1 MRVNLKKVNE
11 DLIEKQ
17 LDNKKLTLFVK
28 RVFDILVSFIV
39 LLIIFIPSLLIA
51 LAIKL
56 DSKGPVFYKQE
67 RLGRGKVPFYII
79 KFRTMGVG
87 ADKNLD
93 NLTVKN
99 DPRITRVGGF
109 LRKWK
114 LDELPQFINVF
125 KGDMSLVG
133 PRPETPKLVKMYENY
148 YDVIFKIRPG
158 ITDYASIEFR
168 NESDYYNS
176 IEDSETIYLR
186 DILPKKIDL
195 KIKYLENLSL
205 KTDILILLNTAK
217 TIITE

>member
-1 MRVNLKKVNE
+1 M
-11 DLIEKQ
+11 
-17 LDNKKLTLFVK
+17 
-28 RVFDILVSFIV
+28 DILISLIV
-39 LLIIFIPSLLIA
+39 IILILIPVGIIA

-56 DSKGPVFYKQE
+56 DSKGPVFYRQE
-67 RLGRGKVPFYII
+67 RLGKDKKPFYII
-79 KFRTMGVG
+79 KFRTMTVG

-114 LDELPQFINVF
+114 IDELPQFFNVLA
-125 KGDMSLVG
+125 GDMSLVG
-133 PRPETPKLVKMYENY
+133 PRPETPKMVNLYDNY
-148 YDVIFKIRPG
+148 YDVIFAVRPG

-176 IEDSETIYLR
+176 IEASEKIYLEK
-186 DILPKKIDL
+186 ILPIKIDL
-195 KIKYLENLSL
+195 KLKYIENLSI
-205 KTDILILLNTAK
+205 KNDILILLNTAK

>member
-1 MRVNLKKVNE
+1 MTKVNE
-11 DLIEKQ
+11 DLIYEK
-17 LDNKKLTLFVK
+17 LNKKKIVLFFK
-28 RVFDILVSFIV
+28 RFFDILISLIV
-39 LLIIFIPSLLIA
+39 LIIIAIPMVFIA

-56 DSKGPVFYKQE
+56 DSKGPVFYRQE
-67 RLGRGKVPFYII
+67 RLTKRKKNFYII
-79 KFRTMGVG
+79 KFRTMEVG

-99 DPRITRVGGF
+99 DPRITKTGEF

-114 LDELPQFINVF
+114 LDELPQFINVL

-133 PRPETPKLVKMYENY
+133 PRPETPKMVDLYPNY
-148 YDVIFKIRPG
+148 YDVIFAVRPG

-176 IEDSETIYLR
+176 IEDSEKIYLEK
-186 DILPKKIDL
+186 ILPIKIDL
-195 KIKYLENLSL
+195 KLKYIENLSL
-205 KTDILILLNTAK
+205 KTDLLILFKTFS

>member
-1 MRVNLKKVNE
+1 MKKINE
-11 DLIEKQ
+11 DLIYQK
-17 LDNKKLTLFVK
+17 LNNKKISLFFK
-28 RVFDILVSFIV
+28 RLFDILI
-39 LLIIFIPSLLIA
+39 SLLVIILILIPVGIIA

-56 DSKGPVFYKQE
+56 DSKGPVFYRQE
-67 RLGRGKVPFYII
+67 RLGKDKKPFYII
-79 KFRTMGVG
+79 KFRTMMVG

-114 LDELPQFINVF
+114 IDELPQFFNVLA
-125 KGDMSLVG
+125 GDMSLVG
-133 PRPETPKLVKMYENY
+133 PRPETPKMVNLYDNY
-148 YDVIFKIRPG
+148 YDVIFAVRPG

-176 IEDSETIYLR
+176 IEASEKIYLEK
-186 DILPKKIDL
+186 ILPIKIDL
-195 KIKYLENLSL
+195 KLKYIENLSI
-205 KTDILILLNTAK
+205 KNDILILLNTAK

>member
-1 MRVNLKKVNE
+1 MKKINE
-11 DLIEKQ
+11 DLIYQK
-17 LDNKKLTLFVK
+17 LNNKKISLFFK
-28 RVFDILVSFIV
+28 RLFDILI
-39 LLIIFIPSLLIA
+39 SLLVIILILIPVGIIA

-56 DSKGPVFYKQE
+56 DSKGPVFYRQE
-67 RLGRGKVPFYII
+67 RLGKDKKPFYII
-79 KFRTMGVG
+79 KFRTMMVG

-114 LDELPQFINVF
+114 IDELPQFFNVLA
-125 KGDMSLVG
+125 GDMSLVG
-133 PRPETPKLVKMYENY
+133 PRPETPKMVGLYDNY
-148 YDVIFKIRPG
+148 YDVIFAVRPG

-176 IEDSETIYLR
+176 IEASEKIYLEK
-186 DILPKKIDL
+186 ILPIKIDL
-195 KIKYLENLSL
+195 KLKYIEHLSIKN
-205 KTDILILLNTAK
+205 DILILLNTAK

>member
-1 MRVNLKKVNE
+1 MTKVNE
-11 DLIEKQ
+11 DLIYEK
-17 LDNKKLTLFVK
+17 LNKKKIVLFFK
-28 RVFDILVSFIV
+28 RFFDILISLIV
-39 LLIIFIPSLLIA
+39 LIIIAIPMVFIA

-56 DSKGPVFYKQE
+56 DSKGPVFYRQE
-67 RLGRGKVPFYII
+67 RLTKRKKIFYII
-79 KFRTMGVG
+79 KFRTMEVG

-99 DPRITRVGGF
+99 DPRITKTGEF

-114 LDELPQFINVF
+114 LDELPQFINVL

-133 PRPETPKLVKMYENY
+133 PRPETPKMVDLYPNY
-148 YDVIFKIRPG
+148 YDVIFAVRPG

-176 IEDSETIYLR
+176 IEDSEKIYLEK
-186 DILPKKIDL
+186 ILPIKIDL
-195 KIKYLENLSL
+195 KLKYIENLSL
-205 KTDILILLNTAK
+205 KTDLLILFKTFS

>member
-1 MRVNLKKVNE
+1 MKKINE
-11 DLIEKQ
+11 DLIYQK
-17 LDNKKLTLFVK
+17 LNNKKISLFFK
-28 RVFDILVSFIV
+28 RLFDILI
-39 LLIIFIPSLLIA
+39 SLLVIILILIPVGIIA

-56 DSKGPVFYKQE
+56 DSKGPVFYRQE
-67 RLGRGKVPFYII
+67 RLGKDKKPFYII
-79 KFRTMGVG
+79 KFRTMMVG

-114 LDELPQFINVF
+114 IDELPQFFNVLA
-125 KGDMSLVG
+125 GDMSLVG
-133 PRPETPKLVKMYENY
+133 PRPETPKMVGLYDNY
-148 YDVIFKIRPG
+148 YDVIFAVRPG

-176 IEDSETIYLR
+176 IEASEKIYLEK
-186 DILPKKIDL
+186 ILPIKIDL
-195 KIKYLENLSL
+195 KLKYIENLSI
-205 KTDILILLNTAK
+205 KNDILILLNTAK